1 MSEIIPNSYSLQI
14 NWDEKYAVTLCARPG
29 CGAELRTQKFHVQR
43 DTVQRWHDEECHRVS
58 ATKLVGKTTYV
69 FNDYADDVKTGQ
81 LELELSI
88 DSKLATLCKHKKFQS
103 SDYLKNSRKP
113 WKRPPDKKELY
124 APTGLMVGATVDF
137 VSKMTSITL
146 SAWPDYKTRTIDEKK
161 FTGVVWSD
169 TGAVPNSMWVLC
181 DNGMCYL
188 VSKKD
193 LTVLWSKDPRG
204 AESKEWLD
212 LIREDS
218 AS

>member
-1 MSEIIPNSYSLQI
+1 MFEIIPNSYSLQI
-14 NWDEKYAVTLCARPG
+14 NWDEKYAVTLCDRPG
-29 CGAELRTQKFHVQR
+29 CGAELRTEKFHVQR
-43 DTVQRWHDEECHRVS
+43 DTVQREHDREFHFFTVTR
-58 ATKLVGKTTYV
+58 AIDKTTYTLSGI
-69 FNDYADDVKTGQ
+69 ADDPE
-81 LELELSI
+81 LARSELESNFNAE
-88 DSKLATLCKHKKFQS
+88 LAILRKRKKFQS

-113 WKRPPDKKELY
+113 WKRPADKKELY

-146 SAWPDYKTRTIDEKK
+146 SAWPHYKSRTIDERK

-169 TGAVPNSMWVLC
+169 TGAVPNSIWVLC

-193 LTVLWSKDPRG
+193 LTVLWHKDPRG
-204 AESKEWLD
+204 QESKEWLD